1 MKCTE
6 PTASRTQ
13 RRAVDPDP
21 KPALHG
27 DTERRHHQWPRLAVG
42 NVAML
47 DTAYL
52 ALVWLVVS

>member
-1 MKCTE
+1 MYRTYSVAN
-6 PTASRTQ
+6 PAARSRTI
-13 RRAVDPDP
+13 P
-21 KPALHG
+21 KPAVHG
-27 DTERRHHQWPRLAVG
+27 NTERRHHQWPRLAVG